1 MYYSSLVFFDKL
13 THVNFVDWLSS
24 VVSRM

>member
-13 THVNFVDWLSS
+13 THVNFVDWLRS
-24 VVSRM
+24 VISRM